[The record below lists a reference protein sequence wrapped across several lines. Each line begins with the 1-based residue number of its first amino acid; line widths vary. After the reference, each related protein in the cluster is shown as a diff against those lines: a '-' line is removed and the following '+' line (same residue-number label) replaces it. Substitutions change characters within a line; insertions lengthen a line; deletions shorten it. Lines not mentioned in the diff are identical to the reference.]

1 MLLVCHSKIL
11 HKVVF
16 SFSWE
21 LKWPQEKLK
30 TILTQKFGVTNKEHY
45 GMLWYFLEWSI
56 QTWSWGEGQ
65 FPPAFFLPGFN
76 FFGFILE
83 FSKFVVAMQR
93 SYTIALSLSF
103 SEFLRSEA
111 AFPSKYKVE
120 HLSVTELLTQT
131 GTICFVNK
139 LLLFPNYAR
148 FVYYTVWHWN

>member
-1 MLLVCHSKIL
+1 MAPRETENNAYAKI
-11 HKVVF
+11 
-16 SFSWE
+16 
-21 LKWPQEKLK
+21 
-30 TILTQKFGVTNKEHY
+30 GVTNKEHY
-45 GMLWYFLEWSI
+45 GMFWYFLEWSI

-148 FVYYTVWHWN
+148 FVYYTV